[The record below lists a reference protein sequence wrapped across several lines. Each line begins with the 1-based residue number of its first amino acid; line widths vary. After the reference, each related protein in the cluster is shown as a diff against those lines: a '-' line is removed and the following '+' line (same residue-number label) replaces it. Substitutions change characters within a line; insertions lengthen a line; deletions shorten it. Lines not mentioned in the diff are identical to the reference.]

1 MKDYIIKKGENK
13 YSPFA
18 GTKLISDIINKLN
31 MEDSIN
37 KTFGL
42 PLSNRGYKPFDYIK
56 SIISG
61 LISGADCIKDID
73 NIKEDGVVKK
83 IWNLK
88 NIPHSSRIG
97 IFLSRFSSTNNINL
111 IHNIMQDIAI
121 KAIHKSK
128 LKGVTLDGDATFV
141 KTDKQGV
148 SDYCYKGFKSLSMLL
163 GFIAET
169 SSCIY
174 QELGKGSKSPALNL
188 DKQLYSVNDK
198 LSSNNIKLKNY
209 RSDSAGYQANIVNYC
224 NANSINFYIRGKNI
238 NLDFSLIKDW
248 DILYDKYGSPIDDTE
263 ISETVHTMDR
273 TEAFRLIVVR
283 KQKEYSV
290 PSLFGESFYE
300 YHTIATNSDLSKEE
314 VFHFYNERGKCE
326 YYIKSV
332 KWDLSLRKLPCG
344 TEEANALW
352 VNTALIAYNALK
364 LFSVITGLNKSLKS
378 LRYLIFNTVGRIV
391 SHANK
396 TYLKLFCNNKKYNL
410 FLYLR
415 EKCLTL

>member
-18 GTKLISDIINKLN
+18 GTKLISDMINKLN
-31 MEDSIN
+31 MEDLIN

-42 PLSNRGYKPFDYIK
+42 PLSNRGYKPFNYIK

-61 LISGADCIKDID
+61 LISGADCIMDID
-73 NIKEDGVVKK
+73 NIKNDEVLKN
-83 IWNLK
+83 IWGLE

-97 IFLSRFSSTNNINL
+97 IFLSKHGSEDNINL
-111 IHNIMQDIAI
+111 MHNVMQNIAI

-141 KTDKQGV
+141 KTDKQDV
-148 SDYCYKGFKSLSMLL
+148 SDYCYKGFKAMSSLL

-169 SSCIY
+169 GSCIY

-198 LSSNNIKLKNY
+198 LSSNNIKLENY
-209 RSDSAGYQANIVNYC
+209 RTDSAGYQADIINYC
-224 NANSINFYIRGKNI
+224 NANGINFYIRGKNI
-238 NLDFSLIKDW
+238 NLDFSLLKNW
-248 DILYDKYGSPIDDTE
+248 DTLHDRYGSPIDNME
-263 ISETVHTMDR
+263 ISETVHAMDK
-273 TEAFRLIVVR
+273 TDAFRLIVVR
-283 KQKEYSV
+283 KRKAYTV

-300 YHTIATNSDLSKEE
+300 YYTIATNSDLSKEK

-344 TEEANALW
+344 TKEANALW
-352 VNTALIAYNALK
+352 VNTALIAYNVLK

-391 SHANK
+391 THANK
-396 TYLKLFCNNKKYNL
+396 TYLKLFTGNKKYNL